1 MSEKYKGKNVD
12 FKAPGE
18 QTKEPLFPPG
28 ARDAHPSG
36 AFYRI
41 EAKPHED
48 MLSLEAAHQRI
59 DAIQGNDVFSDE
71 NEALRGVRETAR
83 LLLQRLA
90 GKVFDG
96 AQGFYNDP
104 DVQKIIE
111 AVKAYNGPA
120 SGRGQLLGNEV
131 SQGASYVTL
140 RQTKRKW
147 LMLERHEEKRVE
159 LSLVLDPIRKRL
171 IFSNDAPELKNM
183 VVGL

>member
-1 MSEKYKGKNVD
+1 
-12 FKAPGE
+12 
-18 QTKEPLFPPG
+18 L
-28 ARDAHPSG
+28 
-36 AFYRI
+36 I
-41 EAKPHED
+41 
-48 MLSLEAAHQRI
+48 I
-59 DAIQGNDVFSDE
+59 
-71 NEALRGVRETAR
+71 
-83 LLLQRLA
+83 LLQRLA

-140 RQTKRKW
+140 RETKRKW